1 MNCPPR
7 HKPCRP
13 CRREVKLEALSISK
27 MIKPLLAPTLYL
39 AILALFASIA
49 VAQAPSTPPQT
60 AFNTLVDEYFD
71 FYFQFHPTAG
81 TQAGFHQY
89 DGQLEDF
96 SRSGMDSEIAGL
108 LKFQKRFVSFQSS
121 QLSQESAGDLEV
133 LTSAIQGRLLELQN
147 IQMWRKDP
155 DVYISD
161 LSYGVFLIMRRDFAP
176 AAERLRSVISREREI
191 PRVLEAA
198 RQNISNPPKVYTQVA
213 LQQMPDNIKF
223 FRNDVPEAFRQ
234 VQDPKLL
241 AEFKASNET
250 AIAALSRYEEFMRKD
265 LLPASNG
272 DFRLGA
278 ENFRKKLLYD
288 EMVDIPLDHLLE
300 IGYAD
305 LRRNQQRFKEVAAQ
319 IDPQRSSEAVLADLR
334 HDHPPAD
341 QLLQSFRETLGGL
354 RQFIEQRKIITIPSQ
369 VPPIVEETPPFAR
382 ALTTASMDTPGAYE
396 TKATEAMFNV
406 TLPAPN
412 WKPEKVEQWMQGFN
426 RGTIISTAIHEVY
439 PGHYTQF
446 LWLQS
451 APSKTRKLLYNAS
464 NAEGWAHYTEQMM
477 LDEGYGN
484 HDPKLRLG
492 QLLDALLRNARF
504 IVGIEMHTGKMT
516 LEQGQEFFVKEGFQ
530 VPPVAEVEARRGT
543 SDPTYLYY
551 NLGKLQILKLRED
564 YRKQQGNKFT
574 LQEFHDRFMRQGSV
588 PMKIIRRSMLGSDS
602 PTL

>member
-1 MNCPPR
+1 
-7 HKPCRP
+7 
-13 CRREVKLEALSISK
+13 
-27 MIKPLLAPTLYL
+27 MIKRIFLSTICLLIQLCL
-39 AILALFASIA
+39 LSSIVFAQEKPAS
-49 VAQAPSTPPQT
+49 STPPQA
-60 AFNTLVDEYFD
+60 AFDKLVDEYFD

-89 DGQLEDF
+89 DGKLEDF
-96 SRSGMDSEIAGL
+96 SHSGMDAEIAGL
-108 LKFQKRFVSFQSS
+108 LKFQKQFDSILSS

-133 LTSAIQGRLLELQN
+133 LSSSIQGRLLELQN
-147 IQMWRKDP
+147 IKTWRTDP

-161 LSYGVFLIMRRDFAP
+161 LSYGIFLIMRRNFAP
-176 AAERLRSVISREREI
+176 PADRLRSVISREREI

-223 FRNDVPEAFRQ
+223 FQNDVPEAFRQ
-234 VQDPKLL
+234 VQDPRLL
-241 AEFKASNET
+241 AEFKASNDA
-250 AIAALSRYEEFMRKD
+250 AIEALSKYQDFMQKD

-288 EMVDIPLDHLLE
+288 EMVDIPLDRLLE

-305 LRRNQQRFKEVAAQ
+305 LRRNQQQFKKVAAQ
-319 IDPQRSSEAVLADLR
+319 IDPHRSPEAVLADLR
-334 HDHPPAD
+334 QDHPPAD
-341 QLLQSFRETLGGL
+341 HLLQSIRDTLGGL
-354 RQFIEQRKIITIPSQ
+354 RQFIEQHKIITIPSE

-406 TLPAPN
+406 TLPAPD

-451 APSKTRKLLYNAS
+451 APSKTRKLLYNTS

-477 LDEGYGN
+477 LDEGYGD
-484 HDPKLRLG
+484 HDPRLRLG

-504 IVGIEMHTGKMT
+504 IVGIEMHTGRMT

-564 YRKQQGNKFT
+564 YRKQQGSKFT

-588 PMKIIRRSMLGSDS
+588 PMKIIRKNMLGSAS

>member
-1 MNCPPR
+1 
-7 HKPCRP
+7 
-13 CRREVKLEALSISK
+13 
-27 MIKPLLAPTLYL
+27 MIKPLLAPTLCL
-39 AILALFASIA
+39 AILALFASVA
-49 VAQAPSTPPQT
+49 VAQAPARPPKT

-96 SRSGMDSEIAGL
+96 SRSGMDAEIAGL
-108 LKFQKRFVSFQSS
+108 LKFQKQFDSIPSS

-176 AAERLRSVISREREI
+176 AADRLRSVISREREI

-223 FRNDVPEAFRQ
+223 FQNDVPEAFRQ

-241 AEFKASNET
+241 AEFKASNDA
-250 AIAALSRYEEFMRKD
+250 AIAALSKYEEFMRKD

-319 IDPQRSSEAVLADLR
+319 IDPHRSPEAVLADLR

-341 QLLQSFRETLGGL
+341 HLLQSFRDTLGGL
-354 RQFIEQRKIITIPSQ
+354 RQFIEQHKIITIPSQ

-564 YRKQQGNKFT
+564 YRKQQGSKFT

-588 PMKIIRRSMLGSDS
+588 PMKIIRKSMLGSDS

>member
-1 MNCPPR
+1 MLFSLFFC
-7 HKPCRP
+7 
-13 CRREVKLEALSISK
+13 V
-27 MIKPLLAPTLYL
+27 APAT
-39 AILALFASIA
+39 AAMAA
-49 VAQAPSTPPQT
+49 ATPPQT

-89 DGQLEDF
+89 DGKLEDF
-96 SRSGMDSEIAGL
+96 SRSGMDAEIAGL
-108 LKFQKRFVSFQSS
+108 LKFQKQFGSIQSS
-121 QLSQESAGDLEV
+121 QLSEESAGDLEV

-176 AAERLRSVISREREI
+176 AADRLRSVISREREI

-198 RQNISNPPKVYTQVA
+198 VQNISNPPRVYTEVS

-223 FRNDVPEAFRQ
+223 FQNDVPEAFRE
-234 VQDPKLL
+234 VHDPNLL
-241 AEFKASNET
+241 AEFKASNAA
-250 AIAALSRYEEFMRKD
+250 AIEALSKYQDFMRKD
-265 LLPASNG
+265 LLPKSRG

-305 LRRNQQRFKEVAAQ
+305 LRRNQQQFKAVAAQ
-319 IDPQRSSEAVLADLR
+319 IDPHRSPEAVLGDLR

-341 QLLQSFRETLGGL
+341 QLLQTFRDTLGGL
-354 RQFIEQRKIITIPSQ
+354 RQFIEQHKIITIPSQ

-406 TLPAPN
+406 TLPGSE

-426 RGTIISTAIHEVY
+426 RGTITSTAIHEVY

-446 LWLQS
+446 LWLQA
-451 APSKTRKLLYNAS
+451 APSKTRKVLYNAS

-484 HDPKLRLG
+484 HDPRLRLG

-504 IVGIEMHTGKMT
+504 IVGIEMHTG
-516 LEQGQEFFVKEGFQ
+516 
-530 VPPVAEVEARRGT
+530 
-543 SDPTYLYY
+543 
-551 NLGKLQILKLRED
+551 
-564 YRKQQGNKFT
+564 
-574 LQEFHDRFMRQGSV
+574 
-588 PMKIIRRSMLGSDS
+588 
-602 PTL
+602 